1 MMDFEILE
9 KLNGFNH
16 VMFEEKRHIYT
27 IGDQK
32 LTSVTTLIKQYQEDA
47 DWDEIATKYA
57 AKNGETPEYWRDLW
71 KQEGS
76 IAGAKGD
83 EIHKYAEFTMANK
96 VYEIDM
102 ERMVLQTE
110 KCDKIDWFEP
120 WRVMKKLKM
129 MWDVFWLQARGV
141 LIPVRSE
148 FVVGDAELGVAGMVD
163 QLFWNTKMQELQI
176 WDWKTSKKIAR
187 HNKYRNLTGPLSHL
201 DDCEWIKYSLQI
213 GIYKHI
219 IKKNLGLDI
228 GDCYIG
234 WFYENNDTYKI
245 IKTLNLDTEVSQMFQ
260 EL

>member
-163 QLFWNTKMQELQI
+163 QLFGIPRCRSFRFGTGKHQKRLQGTINTETLQV
-176 WDWKTSKKIAR
+176 
-187 HNKYRNLTGPLSHL
+187 H
-201 DDCEWIKYSLQI
+201 SLI
-213 GIYKHI
+213 
-219 IKKNLGLDI
+219 
-228 GDCYIG
+228 
-234 WFYENNDTYKI
+234 
-245 IKTLNLDTEVSQMFQ
+245 
-260 EL
+260 